1 MGCDIGPLYDEDQ
14 KQEIGELEKV
24 IRLTCNPT
32 FTPDEYAKTLYNAG
46 YRKESETAK
55 EILSR
60 LMRSYPIPPIQ
71 TVLKIIAKEYG
82 VEIEE

>member
-1 MGCDIGPLYDEDQ
+1 MGCDIGPLYDEGQ
-14 KQEIGELEKV
+14 EQEIGELEKV
-24 IRLTCNPT
+24 IKLTCNST
-32 FTPDEYAKTLYNAG
+32 FTPHEYAEALYNVG

-71 TVLKIIAKEYG
+71 RVLKIIAEEYG
-82 VEIEE
+82 VEVE